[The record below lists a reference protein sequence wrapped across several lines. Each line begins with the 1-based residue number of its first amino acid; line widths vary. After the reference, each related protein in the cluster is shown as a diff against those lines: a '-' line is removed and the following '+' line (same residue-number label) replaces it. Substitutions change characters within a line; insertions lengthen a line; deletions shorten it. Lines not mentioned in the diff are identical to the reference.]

1 MNKST
6 NLLEENDGDN
16 TEGQPIPKKRKYK
29 KKPKEGE
36 AVPVASV
43 NTPAATEHGDNGV

>member
-6 NLLEENDGDN
+6 NLLEENEGNN
-16 TEGQPIPKKRKYK
+16 TEGQPTPKKRKYT

-43 NTPAATEHGDNGV
+43 DTPAATEQGDNGI